1 MPKKPII
8 NATFTIQRKQGPAP
22 WHFVELRDIPQQF
35 VAANGLVR
43 ISGWIDE
50 VEIRQFNLL
59 PMKNGNK
66 MLVIKAAIRKSIGKK
81 AGDQVLV
88 KLYPDDTPVEIP
100 EEILDSLLQSPRA
113 YDHFMQLTDSNK
125 KYYID
130 WVQDAKQ
137 VDTKVNRLLKL
148 IRQMEQKRK
157 FWDWPSERHWA

>member
-8 NATFTIQRKQGPAP
+8 NATFKIQRKEGAGA
-22 WHFVELRDIPQQF
+22 WHFVELSGIPSQF

-43 ISGWIDE
+43 IRGWIDE

-66 MLVIKAAIRKSIGKK
+66 MLVIKAAIRKRIHKK
-81 AGDQVLV
+81 AGDAVLI
-88 KLYPDDTPVEIP
+88 KLYPDDTPIEIP

-130 WVQDAKQ
+130 WVQEAKQ
-137 VDTKVNRLLKL
+137 VETKVSRLVKMIGQLEK
-148 IRQMEQKRK
+148 RRK
-157 FWDWPSERHWA
+157 FWDWPVERH

>member
-8 NATFTIQRKQGPAP
+8 NAAFTIQRKEGPAP
-22 WHFVELRDIPQQF
+22 WHFVELSGIPQQF

-43 ISGWIDE
+43 ISGWIDD

-66 MLVIKAAIRKSIGKK
+66 MLVIKAAIRKRIGKK
-81 AGDQVLV
+81 VGDQVLV

-130 WVQDAKQ
+130 WVQEAKQ
-137 VDTKVNRLLKL
+137 VDTKVNRLVKM
-148 IRQMEQKRK
+148 IEQLEKRRK
-157 FWDWPSERHWA
+157 FWDWPAER